1 MIGIR
6 SITYHLPAEK
16 QDNCIQKIAR
26 LSWDWEKDQFGIR
39 TQRICF
45 MPLSAPEKQDIFRA
59 ASELCSISSVR
70 WFGVPLNPFDC
81 QCSSEMFSF
90 ASDLLAEYSQVFI
103 NVLGVVKRE
112 IRPEILHRC
121 AELIRRTSTLD
132 VNGKDNFRLG
142 ISMNVK
148 PDGPFFPFTY
158 SSGNFGFSIALEL
171 TQEIN
176 RICNH
181 FKSCDLKKLRSEI
194 LKAIIPQVSD
204 IQYIADDIARRHG
217 CSFLG
222 FDFSL
227 APIIGTDGSV
237 MTILNHLGIYDFG
250 HTGTLFAT
258 GYLTNLL
265 KHMASL
271 FPSVG
276 FSGVMYSLLE
286 DQELCSIHNQRGITL
301 EQLISLSTM
310 CGCGVDMVPV
320 YGGITND
327 EMMSIFLDVAG
338 ISNRLQKPL
347 GVRLLPIPKCRRGAV
362 QFTRFHSDADFLSNT
377 KIVNLNS
384 NLLTELG
391 DSLDML
397 PVGNS

>member
-26 LSWDWEKDQFGIR
+26 LSWDWEKAQFGIR

-142 ISMNVK
+142 ISMNV
-148 PDGPFFPFTY
+148 
-158 SSGNFGFSIALEL
+158 SVA
-171 TQEIN
+171 
-176 RICNH
+176 
-181 FKSCDLKKLRSEI
+181 
-194 LKAIIPQVSD
+194 
-204 IQYIADDIARRHG
+204 ARRPEIT
-217 CSFLG
+217 
-222 FDFSL
+222 
-227 APIIGTDGSV
+227 A
-237 MTILNHLGIYDFG
+237 
-250 HTGTLFAT
+250 AT
-258 GYLTNLL
+258 
-265 KHMASL
+265 
-271 FPSVG
+271 
-276 FSGVMYSLLE
+276 
-286 DQELCSIHNQRGITL
+286 
-301 EQLISLSTM
+301 
-310 CGCGVDMVPV
+310 
-320 YGGITND
+320 
-327 EMMSIFLDVAG
+327 
-338 ISNRLQKPL
+338 
-347 GVRLLPIPKCRRGAV
+347 
-362 QFTRFHSDADFLSNT
+362 
-377 KIVNLNS
+377 
-384 NLLTELG
+384 
-391 DSLDML
+391 
-397 PVGNS
+397 

>member
-1 MIGIR
+1 MHVEKYSPVFLR
-6 SITYHLPAEK
+6 VFYPLLHLV
-16 QDNCIQKIAR
+16 
-26 LSWDWEKDQFGIR
+26 G
-39 TQRICF
+39 
-45 MPLSAPEKQDIFRA
+45 
-59 ASELCSISSVR
+59 
-70 WFGVPLNPFDC
+70 
-81 QCSSEMFSF
+81 
-90 ASDLLAEYSQVFI
+90 
-103 NVLGVVKRE
+103 
-112 IRPEILHRC
+112 
-121 AELIRRTSTLD
+121 
-132 VNGKDNFRLG
+132 LG
-142 ISMNVK
+142 IA
-148 PDGPFFPFTY
+148 FQFTY

-181 FKSCDLKKLRSEI
+181 FKSCDLNQLRTEI
-194 LKAIIPQVSD
+194 LHVIIPQVRD
-204 IQYIADDIARRHG
+204 IQHLADDIAKNYG

-227 APIIGTDGSV
+227 APIIGEDGSI
-237 MTILNHLGIYDFG
+237 MTILNRLGIYDFG

-258 GYLTNLL
+258 GYLTNIL

-320 YGGITND
+320 YGGITNE
-327 EMMSIFLDVAG
+327 EMMSIFLEVAG

-347 GVRLLPIPKCRRGAV
+347 GVRLLPIPKCRRGAA
-362 QFTRFHSDADFLSNT
+362 QFTRFHSDADFISNT
-377 KIVNLNS
+377 KVINLNL
-384 NLLTELG
+384 NLLTDIGET
-391 DSLDML
+391 LDML
-397 PVGNS
+397 PVDVSQQAQ